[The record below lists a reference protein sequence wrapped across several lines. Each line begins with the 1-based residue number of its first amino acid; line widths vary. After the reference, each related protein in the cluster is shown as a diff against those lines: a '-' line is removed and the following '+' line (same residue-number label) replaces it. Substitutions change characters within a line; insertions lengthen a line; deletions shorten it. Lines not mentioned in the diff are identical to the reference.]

1 MPTPLQTVST
11 PTPFGY
17 RDVSIAAARPHLSS
31 VRVIDV
37 REPDEHVGPLGH
49 IEGAELIPLATVPE
63 NANGWDRAATY
74 VLVCRSGARSS
85 RAAAWMASAGF
96 TELYNLTGGM
106 MAWSDAGLPV
116 AR

>member
-1 MPTPLQTVST
+1 MSTPLQTVST

-17 RDVSIAAARPHLSS
+17 RDVSIAAARPHLAG

-49 IEGAELIPLATVPE
+49 IEGAELVPLATVPE
-63 NANGWDRAATY
+63 AANGWDRAAAY
-74 VLVCRSGARSS
+74 VVVCRSGARSG

-96 TELYNLTGGM
+96 TDIYYLTGGM
-106 MAWSDAGLPV
+106 KGWNVAGLPV